1 MAKDGGEPPKSKGL
15 AEIIDTVL
23 SMVDIPDR
31 NRGSTKPFL
40 FAIDHCFQ
48 IKGQGTVITGTVLA
62 GKVKVGDTI
71 ELPAHKTEKKVK
83 SMQMFRK
90 PVTSAKQGDRVGI
103 CLANLD
109 ASLIERGIAAKP
121 GSMKPTDST
130 ILIVKRV
137 PYFTGEIKTKQKLHI
152 SIGH

>member
-1 MAKDGGEPPKSKGL
+1 MQPGVSAKPLNEPEKLDQQLKKLNMQMSRTNFGQNFKVVQVSANPMAKEGGEPPKSKGL
-15 AEIIDTVL
+15 DEIIDTVL

-83 SMQMFRK
+83 SM
-90 PVTSAKQGDRVGI
+90 
-103 CLANLD
+103 
-109 ASLIERGIAAKP
+109 
-121 GSMKPTDST
+121 
-130 ILIVKRV
+130 
-137 PYFTGEIKTKQKLHI
+137 
-152 SIGH
+152 